1 MAYLIDGNNLLGHLA
16 AEELRDPR
24 GRDGLILRLLT
35 FQRATRKRIYLVFD
49 GRPSDDDT
57 HVTVNNKFSVIYPE
71 AGESA
76 DSIIHEMI
84 GRQVDKRTFFVV
96 SSDREIRD
104 AACSRGIQ
112 TLSSEEFGRELT
124 RVIKDQKKMREMDKH
139 VERPSPLEVRLWDD
153 VFKTRR

>member
-1 MAYLIDGNNLLGHLA
+1 MAYLIDGNNLLGYLA

-49 GRPSDDDT
+49 GRPSDGDT
-57 HVTVNNKFSVIYPE
+57 YVTVNKKFSVIYPE
-71 AGESA
+71 PGDSA

-84 GRQVDKRTFFVV
+84 GLQVDKRTFFVV

-104 AACSRGIQ
+104 SARARGIQ
-112 TLSSEEFGRELT
+112 TLSSAEFSRELK

-139 VERPSPLEVRLWDD
+139 VERPSPLEVHLWDD